1 MGAPHRVPA
10 FELLKQILPVQRKY
24 PSNMARGKR
33 TTASS
38 KKPVEE
44 EEEPMEEVESTNGDA
59 EEDEEELEEIE
70 LSSDE
75 EDDDA
80 DVALVVMKRPP
91 QTQRAVDMLELGD
104 EDEGP
109 EVEGVE
115 KGSVNIKEK
124 EGFVKEYIET
134 EGLGVLFS
142 RDFGLVL
149 FHLDNVWLDGKQ
161 LPPSK
166 TKEGLEVGMEV
177 HFYDQSFEGDE
188 YKELSHDGVIHQA
201 VAVWTGDDRPE
212 HLLKKVA
219 EADYKSKLEEN
230 RKSFMLYLRGEV
242 FLRAALVRVKGE
254 LAGYLNENIGIVDYK
269 DEKDD
274 TKHIFFHVDD
284 VKLFKKDLKDYKK
297 SAKQLMPVGITLSVD
312 ARRVHISGVKG
323 IEYQAVSVIVG
334 GWPTTPHPTLLPG
347 GQGSVAPAYEIPDD
361 GTYTFYYLELALE
374 AKLQKK
380 VNQLKEVMGKTKGE
394 IKYDN
399 KNTET
404 IADGKEAVRWR
415 QQFTGRRKRM
425 DKDGEQHKKE
435 VFHAFRAAPEE
446 ELKEESL
453 KKEGKGKVSQKI
465 VTERTWYSQEAWEH
479 GGLRIKNEEVKDES
493 PAKKLKKEA

>member
-1 MGAPHRVPA
+1 MG
-10 FELLKQILPVQRKY
+10 
-24 PSNMARGKR
+24 
-33 TTASS
+33 
-38 KKPVEE
+38 
-44 EEEPMEEVESTNGDA
+44 
-59 EEDEEELEEIE
+59 
-70 LSSDE
+70 
-75 EDDDA
+75 
-80 DVALVVMKRPP
+80 
-91 QTQRAVDMLELGD
+91 
-104 EDEGP
+104 
-109 EVEGVE
+109 
-115 KGSVNIKEK
+115 
-124 EGFVKEYIET
+124 
-134 EGLGVLFS
+134 
-142 RDFGLVL
+142 
-149 FHLDNVWLDGKQ
+149 
-161 LPPSK
+161 
-166 TKEGLEVGMEV
+166 
-177 HFYDQSFEGDE
+177 DQSFEGDE

-274 TKHIFFHVDD
+274 TKHIFLHVDD

-347 GQGSVAPAYEIPDD
+347 GQGSVAPSYELPDD

-374 AKLQKK
+374 AKLQRK
-380 VNQLKEVMGKTKGE
+380 VNQLKEVMGKSKGE
-394 IKYDN
+394 IKYDW
-399 KNTET
+399 KNTATVSDSRDER
-404 IADGKEAVRWR
+404 EWR
-415 QQFTGRRKRM
+415 EQFTGKRKGRGPR
-425 DKDGEQHKKE
+425 GEEAHQKE

-446 ELKEESL
+446 ELTEEAL
-453 KKEGKGKVSQKI
+453 KSEVKREGKAKVTTKTVQ
-465 VTERTWYSQEAWEH
+465 ERTWYSQEAWEH
-479 GGLRIKNEEVKDES
+479 GGLRIKDEVKAEEEGG
-493 PAKKLKKEA
+493 PQKKRVKKE

>member
-1 MGAPHRVPA
+1 MG
-10 FELLKQILPVQRKY
+10 
-24 PSNMARGKR
+24 
-33 TTASS
+33 
-38 KKPVEE
+38 
-44 EEEPMEEVESTNGDA
+44 
-59 EEDEEELEEIE
+59 EEELEEIE

-91 QTQRAVDMLELGD
+91 QTTKTVDMLELGD
-104 EDEGP
+104 EDDVLDGDD
-109 EVEGVE
+109 GVE
-115 KGSVNIKEK
+115 KSSLNVNVK

-149 FHLDNVWLDGKQ
+149 FHLENVWVDGKQ
-161 LPPSK
+161 MPPAK
-166 TKEGLEVGMEV
+166 TRASLEVGEEV
-177 HFYDQSFEGDE
+177 QFYDQSFEGDE

-201 VAVWTGDDRPE
+201 VAVWTGDRPE
-212 HLLKKVA
+212 HLLKKVT
-219 EADYKSKLEEN
+219 EADYKSKLEEH

-254 LAGYLNENIGIVDYK
+254 LSGYLNENIGIVDYK

-425 DKDGEQHKKE
+425 TRMGSNTK
-435 VFHAFRAAPEE
+435 R
-446 ELKEESL
+446 
-453 KKEGKGKVSQKI
+453 
-465 VTERTWYSQEAWEH
+465 RC
-479 GGLRIKNEEVKDES
+479 
-493 PAKKLKKEA
+493 

>member
-1 MGAPHRVPA
+1 MV
-10 FELLKQILPVQRKY
+10 
-24 PSNMARGKR
+24 RGTR
-33 TTASS
+33 ASATS
-38 KKPVEE
+38 KKPAEEEDTMEVENVDDVEE
-44 EEEPMEEVESTNGDA
+44 E
-59 EEDEEELEEIE
+59 EEELEEIE

-91 QTQRAVDMLELGD
+91 QSTKMVDMLELGD
-104 EDEGP
+104 DEDEGP
-109 EVEGVE
+109 MVEGAE
-115 KGSVNIKEK
+115 KGSVNIQEK

-134 EGLGVLFS
+134 EGLGVIFS
-142 RDFGLVL
+142 RDIGLVL
-149 FHLDNVWLDGKQ
+149 FHLENVWVDGKQ

-166 TKEGLEVGMEV
+166 TKESLEVGAEV
-177 HFYDQSFEGDE
+177 HFYDQSFEGEE

-201 VAVWTGDDRPE
+201 VAVWTGDDRPD

-219 EADYKSKLEEN
+219 EAEYKSKLEEN

-254 LAGYLNENIGIVDYK
+254 LAGYLSENIGIVDYK

-274 TKHIFFHVDD
+274 THHIFFHVDD

-347 GQGSVAPAYEIPDD
+347 GQGSEAPSYEIPDD
-361 GTYTFYYLELALE
+361 ATYTFYYLELALE

-380 VNQLKEVMGKTKGE
+380 VNQLKEVMGKSKGE
-394 IKYDN
+394 IKYDW

-404 IADGKEAVRWR
+404 ISDGKEAMRWR
-415 QQFTGRRKRM
+415 EQFTGRRKKHGDREQ
-425 DKDGEQHKKE
+425 GQHKKE
-435 VFHAFRAAPEE
+435 VFHAFRAAPESD
-446 ELKEESL
+446 LKEECL
-453 KKEGKGKVSQKI
+453 KKEGRDKVTQKAVI
-465 VTERTWYSQEAWEH
+465 ERTWYSSEAWEH
-479 GGLRIKNEEVKDES
+479 GGLKIKNEVKAEDGS
-493 PAKKLKKEA
+493 PTKKLKKEM

>member
-1 MGAPHRVPA
+1 
-10 FELLKQILPVQRKY
+10 
-24 PSNMARGKR
+24 
-33 TTASS
+33 
-38 KKPVEE
+38 
-44 EEEPMEEVESTNGDA
+44 METQDEATNGSGDIVE

-80 DVALVVMKRPP
+80 DVALLVMKRPP
-91 QTQRAVDMLELGD
+91 QTTKTVDMLELGE
-104 EDEGP
+104 EDDVLEGG
-109 EVEGVE
+109 EAVE
-115 KGSVNIKEK
+115 KGSVNINVK

-149 FHLDNVWLDGKQ
+149 FHLENVWVDGKQ
-161 LPPSK
+161 MPPSK
-166 TKEGLEVGMEV
+166 ARDSLEVGGEV
-177 HFYDQSFEGDE
+177 EFYDQSFEGEE

-201 VAVWTGDDRPE
+201 VAVWTGERPE
-212 HLLKKVA
+212 HLLKKVS
-219 EADYKSKLEEN
+219 EADYKSKLEEH

-269 DEKDD
+269 DEKDE
-274 TKHIFFHVDD
+274 THHIFFHVDD
-284 VKLFKKDLKDYKK
+284 VKLFKKDLKEYKK

-347 GQGSVAPAYEIPDD
+347 GQGSNAPSYELPDE

-380 VNQLKEVMGKTKGE
+380 VNQLKEIMGKSKGE

-404 IADGKEAVRWR
+404 IADGKEAMRWR
-415 QQFTGRRKRM
+415 EQFTGRRKRGAN
-425 DKDGEQHKKE
+425 KDGDQKRE
-435 VFHAFRAAPEE
+435 VFHAFRAGAEG
-446 ELKEESL
+446 ELKEEAL
-453 KKEGKGKVSQKI
+453 KKEGRSNVTQKQ
-465 VTERTWYSQEAWEH
+465 VVERTWYSQEAWEH
-479 GGLRIKNEEVKDES
+479 GGLRIKNEVKNEES
-493 PAKKLKKEA
+493 PTKKLKKEVK

>member
-1 MGAPHRVPA
+1 
-10 FELLKQILPVQRKY
+10 
-24 PSNMARGKR
+24 MARGKR

-44 EEEPMEEVESTNGDA
+44 EEEPMEEVESTN
-59 EEDEEELEEIE
+59 
-70 LSSDE
+70 
-75 EDDDA
+75 DDA

-149 FHLDNVWLDGKQ
+149 FHLDNVWLGGKQ

-254 LAGYLNENIGIVDYK
+254 LV
-269 DEKDD
+269 
-274 TKHIFFHVDD
+274 
-284 VKLFKKDLKDYKK
+284 
-297 SAKQLMPVGITLSVD
+297 
-312 ARRVHISGVKG
+312 
-323 IEYQAVSVIVG
+323 
-334 GWPTTPHPTLLPG
+334 
-347 GQGSVAPAYEIPDD
+347 
-361 GTYTFYYLELALE
+361 
-374 AKLQKK
+374 
-380 VNQLKEVMGKTKGE
+380 
-394 IKYDN
+394 
-399 KNTET
+399 
-404 IADGKEAVRWR
+404 
-415 QQFTGRRKRM
+415 
-425 DKDGEQHKKE
+425 
-435 VFHAFRAAPEE
+435 
-446 ELKEESL
+446 
-453 KKEGKGKVSQKI
+453 
-465 VTERTWYSQEAWEH
+465 
-479 GGLRIKNEEVKDES
+479 
-493 PAKKLKKEA
+493 

>member
-1 MGAPHRVPA
+1 MEV
-10 FELLKQILPVQRKY
+10 ENVDD
-24 PSNMARGKR
+24 
-33 TTASS
+33 
-38 KKPVEE
+38 VEE
-44 EEEPMEEVESTNGDA
+44 
-59 EEDEEELEEIE
+59 EEELEEIE

-91 QTQRAVDMLELGD
+91 QSTKMVDMLELGD
-104 EDEGP
+104 DEDEGP
-109 EVEGVE
+109 MVEGAE

-142 RDFGLVL
+142 RDIGLVL
-149 FHLDNVWLDGKQ
+149 FHLENVWVDGKQ

-166 TKEGLEVGMEV
+166 TKESLEVGAEV
-177 HFYDQSFEGDE
+177 HFYDQSFEGEE

-201 VAVWTGDDRPE
+201 VAVWTGDDRPD

-219 EADYKSKLEEN
+219 EAEYKSKLEEN

-254 LAGYLNENIGIVDYK
+254 LAGYLSENIGIVDYK

-274 TKHIFFHVDD
+274 THHIFFHVDD

-347 GQGSVAPAYEIPDD
+347 GQGSEAPSYEIPDD
-361 GTYTFYYLELALE
+361 ATYTFYYLELALE

-380 VNQLKEVMGKTKGE
+380 VNQLKEVMGKSKGE
-394 IKYDN
+394 IKYDW

-404 IADGKEAVRWR
+404 ISDGKEARNWR
-415 QQFTGRRKRM
+415 EQFTGRRKRQG
-425 DKDGEQHKKE
+425 DREQGKKE
-435 VFHAFRAAPEE
+435 VFHAFRAAPESD
-446 ELKEESL
+446 LKEECL
-453 KKEGKGKVSQKI
+453 KKEGRDKVTQKAVI
-465 VTERTWYSQEAWEH
+465 ERTWYSSEAWEH
-479 GGLRIKNEEVKDES
+479 GGLKIKNEVKAEDGS
-493 PAKKLKKEA
+493 PTKKLKKEM